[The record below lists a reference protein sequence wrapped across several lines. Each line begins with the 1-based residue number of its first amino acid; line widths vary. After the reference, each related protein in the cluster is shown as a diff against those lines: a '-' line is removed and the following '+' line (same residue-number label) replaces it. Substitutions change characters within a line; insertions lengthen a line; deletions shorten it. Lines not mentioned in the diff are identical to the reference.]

1 MSTVR
6 HLKFDF
12 DAVRKGRI
20 MKFLRVFSSVVLFS
34 SLSFAQTE
42 ISPASVPGHS
52 FGAVG
57 SQNAWI
63 TGKVVLE
70 GGSAPPG
77 RVDVVLRC
85 GSEERARVSSDSK
98 GEFTMMLSEQNQPA
112 NTDASG
118 NPLAAARVAATL
130 DGCEISADSPE
141 YISPALRLFGHT
153 QQEISQVGTL
163 VLRPRS
169 PSEGS
174 TVSATTLAAPDKAKS
189 AFAKGQQQAQKGK
202 WAGACDYFR
211 KAIQVYPKYA
221 LAWLELGRAEVEQN
235 DLVDAQQSF
244 QQAATQDSRLMA
256 AYSESARVALQQQ
269 QWKEL
274 ADSTQ
279 RLIELSPNASADAW
293 FLNSAAN
300 FNLGDE
306 ERAEKSAT
314 RGLNLDE
321 KHRVPQLEYLYA
333 MIMARRG
340 AYSAAVQH
348 LQTYLRL
355 SPKATDASAA
365 SSRLEE
371 LQKLVDSTSTA
382 QR

>member
-1 MSTVR
+1 M
-6 HLKFDF
+6 
-12 DAVRKGRI
+12 
-20 MKFLRVFSSVVLFS
+20 MKFLQVLSSVVLLAS
-34 SLSFAQTE
+34 ISVAQME

-63 TGKVVLE
+63 TGKVAVE
-70 GGSAPPG
+70 GGSTPPA
-77 RVDVVLRC
+77 RVNVVLRC
-85 GSEERARVSSDSK
+85 GSQEQARVWSNSK
-98 GEFTMMLSEQNQPA
+98 GEFTIMLGDLNQPA
-112 NTDASG
+112 DSEASRKR
-118 NPLAAARVAATL
+118 PTIAQAAPTL
-130 DGCEISADSPE
+130 DGCEIFADSSE
-141 YISPALRLFGHT
+141 YISPALKLFGHT
-153 QQEISQVGTL
+153 AQEISQVGTL
-163 VLRPRS
+163 VLTPRS
-169 PSEGS
+169 S
-174 TVSATTLAAPDKAKS
+174 TDGASVSVTTLAAPDKAKS
-189 AFAKGQQQAQKGK
+189 AFAKGQQQARKRR
-202 WAGACDYFR
+202 WAAACDYFR